1 MAVRSAIKRKKKK
14 KTDWFEVSN
23 VAQLLCENCVRTMKK
38 NQYWE
43 IVFVNVQST
52 DTPVFT
58 SKEPRETKRN
68 RLLLYSQVRHCSVVI
83 YWSTLTVLHRTS
95 EWPHT
100 LLPRSYFIF
109 FFFLLTLTLS
119 RTPMPF
125 RLVSPV
131 SNADMNL
138 PGDKGPNYSRGLIV
152 HRLTVSNCPPSV
164 KPGTEN
170 V

>member
-1 MAVRSAIKRKKKK
+1 MAVRSAIKREKKKK
-14 KTDWFEVSN
+14 KLIDLKFQMLPS
-23 VAQLLCENCVRTMKK
+23 CCVRTV
-38 NQYWE
+38 WE
-43 IVFVNVQST
+43 PWRKINTGKLFLWMS
-52 DTPVFT
+52 
-58 SKEPRETKRN
+58 RALILR
-68 RLLLYSQVRHCSVVI
+68 C
-83 YWSTLTVLHRTS
+83 
-95 EWPHT
+95 
-100 LLPRSYFIF
+100 LLPRNRGKQSETDCCCIRRWDTALLWFTGAHWQSCTELPSDLTLCF
-109 FFFLLTLTLS
+109 LGLTSFFFLLTLKLS